1 MFQRMFHCHKREW
14 KATSRLSMLKCKQA
28 SKQTNRRTTRNDTKQ
43 SKANELSWLAGWCE
57 RAAVRRDIHIRT
69 HSHTYG
75 KIICDNGPERV
86 RASAC
91 ARTAECECVPI
102 EHTKRRIKMNIQ
114 SNFSRNAP
122 NMTQHLTR
130 SLALFFVLGRV
141 SCALRG
147 CFGSVSAGRCVSVCV
162 CYIRVLRNNVFR
174 IPVPF
179 FIVSYSLSHLVVW
192 SLARLLAHSL
202 TRSLASTSCI
212 SAELWLVRY
221 VCMRP
226 EYQYNGN
233 QIIWPTNTLTHLST
247 LSIHLSKPSIH
258 LSQSHRRWT
267 RITHSCNVCMQ
278 TRQHAIHANEKQQ
291 QQQQQSKHTDFR
303 LEIGLMRMHKKLE
316 TMLMCPCLSRYLSLS
331 LCV

>member
-147 CFGSVSAGRCVSVCV
+147 CFGSVPAGRCVSVCV

-202 TRSLASTSCI
+202 ALRASVPSCD
-212 SAELWLVRY
+212 LFDMFVWG
-221 VCMRP
+221 
-226 EYQYNGN
+226 QN
-233 QIIWPTNTLTHLST
+233 TNTMATKS
-247 LSIHLSKPSIH
+247 SGPQIHWHIYLHYPSIYP
-258 LSQSHRRWT
+258 SHPSIYRN
-267 RITHSCNVCMQ
+267 RIAVERESHTHVMYACKHGSTQYTQ
-278 TRQHAIHANEKQQ
+278 TKNSSSSSNQNIRI
-291 QQQQQSKHTDFR
+291 F
-303 LEIGLMRMHKKLE
+303 GWKL
-316 TMLMCPCLSRYLSLS
+316 
-331 LCV
+331 V